1 MSGTSEGLL
10 EEHRDGNV
18 YSFWFAVKVAV
29 IGSVGGF
36 LFGFDIG
43 VVSGALPLIDDEF
56 VLNNAEEGFLA
67 GAAAIGSVGG
77 AIVGGTICDRLG
89 RISTIY
95 LCCVFYAAG
104 ALIIYFAIGFWSICI
119 GRIVVGLGVSLSA
132 IADVSFLTEVSPA
145 QYRGA
150 VVSCNELMITIGFLT
165 AYIVNSEFDSW
176 RIMFLFPAPIA
187 AFWALSIMFVPE
199 SPRWYLL
206 VGEVQKAYNSYVC
219 IYGDRV
225 HARSILDSA
234 QEEFSKS
241 TSESTAISYELLHK
255 WKWQLCIVL
264 FLMMAQQM
272 CGNAIIL
279 TFMPEITD
287 SYNVNDSIVEEYLSV
302 IYGALKV
309 VATAVALSCID
320 KYGRRKL
327 LLVGTLSMGIGWL
340 LVTLCYPLD
349 MPVLA
354 EIGAGIV
361 VVAYSISFGC
371 VSWVLVSELF
381 PDVLRSRAL
390 GFAMVLNWIW
400 DFVVLFSF
408 LPASQAV
415 GYSGVFIFFILV
427 SFGSFWVTM
436 RFIPETSLLSCFEI
450 DVDIRARFSKS
461 MCNMQPLP
469 NHTYNV
475 DGENDL
481 SGHSSVVGFSTA
493 CQGSPVIN
501 PTYHHLHGNN
511 DHESIDSITE

>member
-1 MSGTSEGLL
+1 MLETSEGLL
-10 EEHRDGNV
+10 EEHQDGSAH
-18 YSFWFAVKVAV
+18 SFWFAFKVAV
-29 IGSVGGF
+29 IGSIGGF
-36 LFGFDIG
+36 LFGYDVG

-56 VLNNAEEGFLA
+56 VLNSAEEGFLA
-67 GAAAIGSVGG
+67 GAAALGSVGG

-95 LCCVFYAAG
+95 LCCIFYAAG
-104 ALIIYFAIGFWSICI
+104 ALIIYFASGFWSIFI

-165 AYIVNSEFDSW
+165 AYIINSEFESW

-187 AFWALSIMFVPE
+187 VLWALSIMLVPE

-219 IYGDRV
+219 IYGDGV
-225 HARSILDSA
+225 QARSILDYA

-241 TSESTAISYELLHK
+241 TSDSTAISYELLYK
-255 WKWQLCIVL
+255 WKWQLCIVF
-264 FLMMAQQM
+264 FLMLAQQM

-287 SYNVNDSIVEEYLSV
+287 SYNVDDSIAEEYMSV
-302 IYGALKV
+302 IYGTLKV
-309 VATAVALSCID
+309 VATAIALSCID
-320 KYGRRKL
+320 KFGRRKL
-327 LLVGTLSMGIGWL
+327 LLLGTLSMGIGWL
-340 LVTLCYPLD
+340 LVTLCYPLE
-349 MPVLA
+349 MPLLA
-354 EIGAGIV
+354 EIGAGVV
-361 VVAYSISFGC
+361 VVAYSVSFGC

-381 PDVLRSRAL
+381 PDVLRSRTL

-400 DFVVLFSF
+400 DFVVLSSF
-408 LPASQAV
+408 LYVSQTI

-427 SFGSFWVTM
+427 CLASFWFTF
-436 RFIPETSLLSCFEI
+436 RFIPETSSLSCFEI

-461 MCNMQPLP
+461 MCTTLSLLN
-469 NHTYNV
+469 NNIDRDSV
-475 DGENDL
+475 DFIN
-481 SGHSSVVGFSTA
+481 
-493 CQGSPVIN
+493 QGSPVIN
-501 PTYHHLHGNN
+501 PTYHLHANEDDGNIN
-511 DHESIDSITE
+511 TITE